1 MKMRPIRLTLVTL
14 GILLILPATAA
25 MVAAGLF
32 TVTNNI
38 DSPRIAA
45 VAAQYPNFT
54 VGQRLAV
61 FREIQ
66 SELHPLWKNLSWSA
80 RITRAAML
88 AKRLL
93 LPRDAAATPSSAS
106 FVGNLTTITG
116 PSGESIALQRQS
128 NCSLTLFDENY
139 SLSLSPAVQPTIQL
153 AGTTASYEQVL
164 HSAAGL
170 PTKPDVFA
178 NGCTEATLGIGSRRA
193 FYLGE
198 TTQKLY
204 MFAAS
209 GYDPVSGNNG
219 LFYGTVAAGT
229 LAIQTFKSDESMPG
243 IAAVAAGDLNGDG
256 LADVVGINAAAASIS
271 VWLANTDGTLGAPIS
286 YTLPGSTT
294 EAAVLAD
301 VNGDGKTDVVV
312 ATRSSTGQEQI
323 SVLTGN
329 GNGTLSAPQ
338 SFSVTTPSTASAT
351 FPLVNLIAADLRGS
365 GHLDLVGSNGLVLLN
380 NGSGAFTAGSPAFT
394 PGDGTSDYGPNVA
407 AADFNKDGK
416 LDLAVNNGA
425 GIYLYM
431 GNGDGTF
438 TSGKSYATINDV
450 GYLTATDLDGDGN
463 VDLYVGMA
471 NGGFFIG
478 DQFASDQAYAIMGN
492 GDGSLQGAPLLPFA
506 YTGNNLADLNGD
518 KILDAV
524 GVNANGSFTSYLGD
538 GKGGF
543 TASATLSTSP
553 VTIGGQPYTLSGIES
568 FAIGDVNGDGI
579 PDLAYIGTAFAGPGG
594 ALGVFIALGNGKG
607 GFAAP
612 SFYAVPSPLPAG
624 AIINSWTISNLH
636 LADLNR
642 DGKADLLYN
651 YATVSSTTNTYYFGT
666 AVQLGNGD
674 GTFQA
679 PQLIPYRSAAYSG
692 VTNPTETSYVQ
703 LITDLNKDGIPD
715 LIFIA
720 QSTTID
726 ETLSTYVSTIQVAL
740 GKGDGTF
747 STPATVAGPN
757 LMVQSFT
764 DMVPASIAVGDMNGD
779 GIPDIIALGSSTGY
793 NAQVAVSLGNGDGT
807 FKAPILKNYSAQY
820 LNNEQGL
827 AVADFNGDGK
837 LDVAIADPYTPSN
850 SGISLG
856 NGDGTLQSAG
866 GSSETLPNLA
876 INLQV
881 GGATVAQDLNGDGVP
896 DLLSGNV
903 ELLSQANAVSTAV
916 PGFSVVASST
926 SSTVSPGQSATTTLT
941 LTPSNGFDQ
950 SVSLSCSG
958 LPTGAACQ
966 FSPASVTVNGAA
978 ATSTLTMTTTAATA
992 MSSAARPFDPLLPG
1006 GFLLAGLF
1014 APIFLRRRQP
1024 VAGPQ
1029 HYLWLV
1035 MVLAGAAMIQGC
1047 GGGNSSEPPSSS
1059 GGSSSSGGG
1068 STGTPAGTYTVTIT
1082 ATGGS
1087 TVQTASYALKVS

>member
-1 MKMRPIRLTLVTL
+1 MEMRPIRLALVTL
-14 GILLILPATAA
+14 GSLLILPATAA
-25 MVAAGLF
+25 IVAAAIF
-32 TVTNNI
+32 TITNNI
-38 DSPRIAA
+38 DSSRIAA
-45 VAAQYPNFT
+45 VAGQHPNFT
-54 VGQRLAV
+54 VEQHQAI

-66 SELHPLWKNLSWSA
+66 SELHPLWRDLSWSA
-80 RITRAAML
+80 RINRVAML

-93 LPRDAAATPSSAS
+93 LARGAAVTPSSAS
-106 FVGNLTTITG
+106 FLGNLTVITG

-128 NCSLTLFDENY
+128 NCSLTLYDENY

-153 AGTTASYEQVL
+153 VGTTASYEKML
-164 HSAAGL
+164 HSLAGL
-170 PTKPDVFA
+170 STQPDAFVD
-178 NGCTEATLGIGSRRA
+178 GCAEATLGIGSRRA

-198 TTQKLY
+198 TTQKFY

-219 LFYGTVAAGT
+219 LFYGTVAPGT
-229 LAIQTFKSDESMPG
+229 LAMQSFKSDESMPG

-271 VWLANTDGTLGAPIS
+271 VWLVNANGTLGAPTAYS
-286 YTLPGSTT
+286 LPGNTT

-312 ATRSSTGQEQI
+312 ATRSTSGQEQI
-323 SVLTGN
+323 SVLAGN
-329 GNGTLSAPQ
+329 GNGTLNAPQ
-338 SFSVTTPSTASAT
+338 SFAVATPSTALGA
-351 FPLVNLIAADLRGS
+351 FPLINLIAADLRGS

-380 NGSGAFTAGSPAFT
+380 NGSGVFTPGSSAFT
-394 PGDGTSDYGPNVA
+394 PGSGTSDYGPNLV

-438 TSGKSYATINDV
+438 TGGKSYATLNDV

-478 DQFASDQAYAIMGN
+478 DQFASDQAYAVMGN

-524 GVNANGSFTSYLGD
+524 GANADGSFTSYLGD

-543 TASATLSTSP
+543 SAAATLSTSP
-553 VTIGGQPYTLSGIES
+553 VTIGGQQYTLNGIDS
-568 FAIGDVNGDGI
+568 FALGDVNGDGNA
-579 PDLAYIGTAFAGPGG
+579 DLAYIGTGFNGPGFTP
-594 ALGVFIALGNGKG
+594 GVFIALGNGKG

-612 SFYAVPSPLPAG
+612 SFYSVPSTLAAG
-624 AIINSWTISNLH
+624 VINVDWTISNLH
-636 LADLNR
+636 LVDLNG
-642 DGKADLLYN
+642 DGKADLIYN
-651 YATVSSTTNTYYFGT
+651 YATAGGSTLYFGT

-674 GTFQA
+674 GTFKA

-692 VTNPTETSYVQ
+692 SFNPMETSYVE

-720 QSTTID
+720 QSPTID
-726 ETLSTYVSTIQVAL
+726 GTLSTYVSSIQVAL

-747 STPATVAGPN
+747 STPTTVTGPD

-764 DMVPASIAVGDMNGD
+764 DVVPASIAVGDMNGD
-779 GIPDIIALGSSTGY
+779 GIPDIIALGSSSSY

-820 LNNEQGL
+820 LNNEQGI

-856 NGDGTLQSAG
+856 NGDGTLQSG
-866 GSSETLPNLA
+866 GGTAETLPNLV
-876 INLQV
+876 INVQV
-881 GGATVAQDLNGDGVP
+881 GGAMLALDLNGDGNP
-896 DLLSGNV
+896 DLISGTV
-903 ELLSQANAVSTAV
+903 ELLSQASAVSAV
-916 PGFSVVASST
+916 PDLSVVASST
-926 SSTVSPGQSATTTLT
+926 SGTVSPGKSAQTTLT
-941 LTPSNGFDQ
+941 LTPSGGFDQ

-958 LPTGAACQ
+958 LPTAAACS
-966 FSPASVTVNGAA
+966 FSPATVTVNGAA
-978 ATSTLTMTTTAATA
+978 ATATLTMTTTAATA
-992 MSSAARPFDPLLPG
+992 MNSTGRPFDPLLPS
-1006 GFLLAGLF
+1006 GFVLAGIF
-1014 APIFLRRRQP
+1014 APILLRRRQS
-1024 VAGPQ
+1024 VAESQ
-1029 HYLWLV
+1029 RYLWVV
-1035 MVLAGAAMIQGC
+1035 MVFVGAVMIQGC
-1047 GGGNSSEPPSSS
+1047 SGSHSSGAASSG
-1059 GGSSSSGGG
+1059 GGSSSSGGS
-1068 STGTPAGTYTVTIT
+1068 STGTPAGTYTVTIKAT
-1082 ATGGS
+1082 AGS
-1087 TVQTASYALKVS
+1087 TVQTVSYALTVN